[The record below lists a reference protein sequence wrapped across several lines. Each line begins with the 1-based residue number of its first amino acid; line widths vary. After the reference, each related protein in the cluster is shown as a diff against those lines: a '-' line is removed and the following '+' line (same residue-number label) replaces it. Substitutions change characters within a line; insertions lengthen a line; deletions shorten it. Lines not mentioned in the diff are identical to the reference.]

1 MLCYKYT
8 EITKTLYLL
17 YFIIYKN
24 TFDLVNIRNKKHQV
38 LFWVCFVVYENE
50 MRPYTCYN
58 ELRPRKINCSFIML
72 SNFFHFS
79 FNVYILCT

>member
-38 LFWVCFVVYENE
+38 LFWVSIVYENFQW
-50 MRPYTCYN
+50 N
-58 ELRPRKINCSFIML
+58 ETLYLLLWITTEKN
-72 SNFFHFS
+72 
-79 FNVYILCT
+79 